1 MRTAIRTALLIV
13 DSWLLLCAQ
22 TVNNP
27 PTFDAA
33 SVKPATVP
41 EGVTL
46 TDGDGGAIAIRRGS
60 DSGRLANT
68 GGPGTDDP
76 GRIHYP
82 LISLKQLLRRAW
94 SSYFEIDG
102 PGWLD
107 TRVVAVDATMPTG
120 TTREQFQEMLR
131 NLIIS
136 RFELKYHTGTKKVPG
151 YALVVNKSGPKMKKS
166 LDQSNIPMGPPPAPT
181 GRDRDGFLV
190 FPGGAGRWCVSM
202 DAPGDRA
209 RKSCQQQTMQDLA
222 KDLGELLKAVVTDE
236 TGLTGKYDFMMT
248 YAGGIEP
255 GRALA
260 SSLPASAQDIA
271 GAAEPLFDIFS
282 ALQSQLGL
290 KLLTKKVPVETLVI
304 EHIDKTPVGN

>member
-166 LDQSNIPMGPPPAPT
+166 LDQSNIPMGPPCADREGPGWLSGISRGCGALVRLHGRAGRPRPQVLPAT
-181 GRDRDGFLV
+181 DNAGSGKGFGRITESGRDR
-190 FPGGAGRWCVSM
+190 
-202 DAPGDRA
+202 
-209 RKSCQQQTMQDLA
+209 
-222 KDLGELLKAVVTDE
+222 
-236 TGLTGKYDFMMT
+236 
-248 YAGGIEP
+248 
-255 GRALA
+255 
-260 SSLPASAQDIA
+260 
-271 GAAEPLFDIFS
+271 
-282 ALQSQLGL
+282 
-290 KLLTKKVPVETLVI
+290 
-304 EHIDKTPVGN
+304 